1 MVSPENLSNEELIRL
16 LQKRGFTFEEL
27 RTYFPPE
34 KTSQGIGELEIHHEQ
49 GKIYANNNQGRTI
62 LRITGLPAP
71 IPEVRN
77 RPENMLD
84 IRFETGG
91 TSWNGREVSE

>member
-1 MVSPENLSNEELIRL
+1 MDLEKYTSDELIRQL
-16 LQKRGFTFEEL
+16 KKRGFSFEEL
-27 RTYFPPE
+27 RTYFLPE

-49 GKIYANNNQGRTI
+49 GKIYANNSQGRTI

-71 IPEVRN
+71 IPELRN

-84 IRFETGG
+84 IRFESGG
-91 TSWNGREVSE
+91 TSWTGREEPD

>member
-1 MVSPENLSNEELIRL
+1 MDPENLSNDELIRL
-16 LQKRGFTFEEL
+16 LQKRGFSFEEL

-34 KTSQGIGELEIHHEQ
+34 TTTQGIGELEIHHEQ
-49 GKIYANNNQGRTI
+49 GKIYANNSAGRTI

-71 IPEVRN
+71 IPELRN

-84 IRFETGG
+84 IRFEGG
-91 TSWNGREVSE
+91 ATSWNGREGSG

>member
-1 MVSPENLSNEELIRL
+1 MSNEDLSNDELIRL
-16 LQKRGFTFEEL
+16 LQKRGFSFEEL

-34 KTSQGIGELEIHHEQ
+34 TTTQGIGELEIHHEQ
-49 GKIYANNNQGRTI
+49 GKIYANNSTGRTI

-71 IPEVRN
+71 IPELRN

-84 IRFETGG
+84 IRFESGG
-91 TSWNGREVSE
+91 TSWGTV

>member
-1 MVSPENLSNEELIRL
+1 MNPENLSNDELIRL
-16 LQKRGFTFEEL
+16 LQKRGFSFEEL

-34 KTSQGIGELEIHHEQ
+34 TTTQGIGELEIHHEQ
-49 GKIYANNNQGRTI
+49 GKIYANNSEGRTI

-71 IPEVRN
+71 IPELRN

-84 IRFETGG
+84 IRFEGGG
-91 TSWNGREVSE
+91 TSWS

>member
-1 MVSPENLSNEELIRL
+1 MSNEDLSKEELIRL
-16 LQKRGFTFEEL
+16 LQKRGFSFDEL

-34 KTSQGIGELEIHHEQ
+34 TTTQGIGELEIHHEQ
-49 GKIYANNNQGRTI
+49 GKIYANNAQGRTI

-71 IPEVRN
+71 IPELRS
-77 RPENMLD
+77 RPEQMLD
-84 IRFETGG
+84 IRFENGG